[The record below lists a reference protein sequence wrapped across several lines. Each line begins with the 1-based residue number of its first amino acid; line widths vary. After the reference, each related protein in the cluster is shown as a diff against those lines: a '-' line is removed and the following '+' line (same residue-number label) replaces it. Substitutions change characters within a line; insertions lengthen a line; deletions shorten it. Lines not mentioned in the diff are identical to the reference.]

1 MSRIIDMG
9 DYCVHTKYI
18 LSVSISDD
26 NKYKNYYLN
35 IKFRYNNDRLSL
47 NYDNKQE
54 RDRDYKKICNE
65 WKNNKDKY
73 GD

>member
-1 MSRIIDMG
+1 MSQLKAQVKLKEIDNMCRIIDMG

-26 NKYKNYYLN
+26 NK
-35 IKFRYNNDRLSL
+35 
-47 NYDNKQE
+47 QE

-65 WKNNKDKY
+65 WKNNTDKY